1 MNVVHKNELFQILN
15 NQIGNIKQ
23 FYHMIMGCEVICLSF
38 CYGIFHHFCF
48 RLKMNRKTNFK
59 YTSTFIKPS
68 YILHKQYDCCS
79 LLEETAA
86 IVTSFLLGTNT

>member
-1 MNVVHKNELFQILN
+1 MNVVHKNELFQILD

-59 YTSTFIKPS
+59 YTSTFINHLTYFINS
-68 YILHKQYDCCS
+68 MI
-79 LLEETAA
+79 AA
-86 IVTSFLLGTNT
+86 PPWKNH